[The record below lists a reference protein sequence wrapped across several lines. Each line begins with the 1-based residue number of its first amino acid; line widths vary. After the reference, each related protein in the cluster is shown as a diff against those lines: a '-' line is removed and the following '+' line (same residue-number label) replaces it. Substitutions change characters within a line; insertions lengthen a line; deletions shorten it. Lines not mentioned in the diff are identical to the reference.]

1 MHQDNRF
8 PLISVLVPVY
18 NAELFL
24 ADCLEGILS
33 QTYSHLEILC
43 LDDASTDASFRLLT
57 DYAAKDPR
65 IKLFKQ
71 EQHHGIA
78 VARNTLLQHI
88 SGEYF
93 AFVDADDLIDPAYV
107 EHLYQTASRTGADIT
122 RCLYN
127 LLDIRDGS
135 VQPCETLYREFVAP
149 ISPVTPVQRLQAALD
164 DSQVWLKLIKTSLI
178 KEHHL
183 SFIPHVLPED
193 ISFEILLYQ
202 YANQVAFV
210 NEHLYMYRIGNL
222 NSASSNRGL
231 CAFGTLEAMVFLCG
245 ELVRRNLVE
254 QNFYEKI
261 ISLTLHAVRR
271 MRKYSFPPDYFVGQT
286 CRDAFD
292 MVEKFLGYCGPF
304 KRGKYRLMCWL
315 AHKVNDDQLAYL
327 ACLMR

>member
-1 MHQDNRF
+1 MRQNNCF
-8 PLISVLVPVY
+8 PLISVLIPVY

-24 ADCLEGILS
+24 VECLDGILS
-33 QTYSHLEILC
+33 QTYPNLEIIC
-43 LDDASTDASFRLLT
+43 LDDASTDGSFRLLT

-65 IKLFKQ
+65 IKLIKQ

-78 VARNTLLQHI
+78 VARNTLLRHI

-127 LLDIRDGS
+127 LLDIRNGS

-149 ISPVTPVQRLQAALD
+149 ISPVTPVQRLQAAQD

-193 ISFEILLYQ
+193 ISFENPPAALYARCGAPICQ
-202 YANQVAFV
+202 GKSPFAFADT
-210 NEHLYMYRIGNL
+210 MDKWRPGQ
-222 NSASSNRGL
+222 RGSVRK
-231 CAFGTLEAMVFLCG
+231 FFSRSRAMTS
-245 ELVRRNLVE
+245 RNFSRSFSR
-254 QNFYEKI
+254 Q
-261 ISLTLHAVRR
+261 
-271 MRKYSFPPDYFVGQT
+271 RK
-286 CRDAFD
+286 
-292 MVEKFLGYCGPF
+292 
-304 KRGKYRLMCWL
+304 
-315 AHKVNDDQLAYL
+315 
-327 ACLMR
+327 